1 MCFKVSLRKRCAS
14 IITLILFLA
23 LKLSLSFPVIT
34 SSSSCVGAR
43 RHHNRPDEIKL
54 YLQNKNDAKVNTSI
68 DDNEVVEEKYTLAPI
83 LSTIVAISVAVVFH
97 NDPSHAMMN
106 NNDSIHIQTQ
116 VPVVS
121 FLNTRPAPTLHYRL
135 PPSSVKDVI
144 VEENKRIAQQMKEVQ
159 DRDGLSTIT
168 NVIEEEDERI
178 SQQMQQVGITT
189 RIDVGIRGADVTV
202 NDVRDESQRIIQQ
215 NSKSVPTSNSYDR
228 TTQQPSRQQIMKG
241 AGDTSTSKPDAQ
253 QKTQTNALPPAEKT
267 ESKELQTS
275 DIEKIAA
282 KNTIEVELKDA
293 KASAAVIKID
303 RDNFTKVRVVQ
314 PAFLR
319 YLPSSVQPLISS
331 QFKSVQVLKSI
342 PDDQLFIASVVAG
355 SLTEVIRTTLL
366 YPLST
371 VKARV
376 QARSLRTTNR
386 KRNLSRKLKVTWLTF
401 LYETKKGELYSGIIP
416 SLLITVPA
424 SGVYAGTKE
433 VSRRAFTMAIPF
445 FHNALPHDEN
455 VSTVYSALVV
465 SLLAAF
471 VADIAALALRTPADV
486 SDCRCLET
494 IMSSQT

>member
-43 RHHNRPDEIKL
+43 RHHNQPDEIKL

-144 VEENKRIAQQMKEVQ
+144 VEENKRIAQQMKEVK

-178 SQQMQQVGITT
+178 AQQMQQVGITT
-189 RIDVGIRGADVTV
+189 RIDVGIRGAGVTV

-215 NSKSVPTSNSYDR
+215 NSKSVPTNNSYDR

-241 AGDTSTSKPDAQ
+241 AGDTSTLKPDAQ
-253 QKTQTNALPPAEKT
+253 QKTQTNALPAAEKT

-293 KASAAVIKID
+293 KASTAVIKID
-303 RDNFTKVRVVQ
+303 RDNFTKVRVVE
-314 PAFLR
+314 PPFLR

-342 PDDQLFIASVVAG
+342 PEISY
-355 SLTEVIRTTLL
+355 SLHL
-366 YPLST
+366 
-371 VKARV
+371 
-376 QARSLRTTNR
+376 
-386 KRNLSRKLKVTWLTF
+386 W
-401 LYETKKGELYSGIIP
+401 
-416 SLLITVPA
+416 
-424 SGVYAGTKE
+424 
-433 VSRRAFTMAIPF
+433 
-445 FHNALPHDEN
+445 
-455 VSTVYSALVV
+455 
-465 SLLAAF
+465 LLA
-471 VADIAALALRTPADV
+471 V
-486 SDCRCLET
+486 S
-494 IMSSQT
+494 QK